1 MCDEA
6 LGVTIF
12 MSLQKLFAR
21 DVPAPDAE
29 PFRLTGRQGR
39 MQVSSNVVEITQFNE
54 IEGNVQSPKSESA
67 KHENTSP
74 MVRPN
79 GRSGRVRTRLLPEG
93 EQCGSNNRSEG
104 FDTMRSGRVRRP
116 VGWLVIIEGPGIGDW
131 FALESGL
138 THIGRGAVQD
148 VCLDFGDQTISL
160 LNHAYI
166 TYDIAQH
173 RFQISHGEG
182 INWVRLNGVTVEVKA
197 DLSHGDRITI
207 GKTTLRIAAFCDDHF
222 SWAPILDKG
231 GSK

>member
-1 MCDEA
+1 
-6 LGVTIF
+6 
-12 MSLQKLFAR
+12 
-21 DVPAPDAE
+21 
-29 PFRLTGRQGR
+29 
-39 MQVSSNVVEITQFNE
+39 
-54 IEGNVQSPKSESA
+54 
-67 KHENTSP
+67 
-74 MVRPN
+74 
-79 GRSGRVRTRLLPEG
+79 
-93 EQCGSNNRSEG
+93 
-104 FDTMRSGRVRRP
+104 MRSGRVRRP
-116 VGWLVIIEGPGIGDW
+116 VGWLVIIEGPGTGDW